1 MHGPCIAASGRS
13 VYSELEHR
21 LMTKLIES
29 IFGENLP
36 GLTRCLILPGAE
48 TRRFQATLL
57 TRKLLHI
64 EQLMLTSLENWPAL
78 LAQES
83 GAMLK
88 TNGKHMDLESSGQS
102 RLVADLSGA
111 TKPDGNNVDIDLQ
124 MGRLAYNSGKF
135 SIASNL
141 MRRQLQ
147 MLKRAITEGGR

>member
-1 MHGPCIAASGRS
+1 
-13 VYSELEHR
+13 
-21 LMTKLIES
+21 MTKLIES

-36 GLTRCLILPGAE
+36 GLNKMLDLTWRRNQAISSNVANAE
-48 TRRFQATLL
+48 T
-57 TRKLLHI
+57 
-64 EQLMLTSLENWPAL
+64 PAYRAVDVNFAGE
-78 LAQES
+78 LARAFGQES